1 MKSKRVLNVL
11 IILASIV
18 IASGTLLAH
27 SGRTDKYGGHNDNK
41 NVSGLG
47 SYHYHCGGHKAH
59 LHTNG
64 VCPYDSNEDDSN
76 EDATTKKISYTEEQV
91 NFNINGESI
100 NINAINSNDRK
111 LVELRTI
118 CNQLGIKIVDY
129 DSQLKSITCR
139 KDTNEF
145 ILQIDSKNMWRNN
158 ELVLLDIAP
167 VEYKGKTMVPAR
179 IVAEAIGKTVT
190 YDTETKSIIIN

>member
-1 MKSKRVLNVL
+1 MKLKKVLNAL
-11 IILASIV
+11 MISASIV
-18 IASGTLLAH
+18 MLSSTLLAH
-27 SGRTDKYGGHNDNK
+27 SGRTDKYGGHKDNK

-64 VCPYDSNEDDSN
+64 VCPYDIEETYNEESS
-76 EDATTKKISYTEEQV
+76 EKITYVEEQI
-91 NFNINGESI
+91 NFNINCKDIKINSI
-100 NINAINSNDRK
+100 NVNDRN
-111 LVELRTI
+111 LIELRTI

-139 KDTNEF
+139 NDTNEF
-145 ILQIDSKNMWRNN
+145 ILQIDSKNMWKNN
-158 ELVLLDIAP
+158 ELVLLDVAP